1 MRVTLTSGNEYRLY
15 FRHYHTQSVLIKR
28 DRKGKIDHN
37 SAEIR
42 TIKELVATECILQY
56 IDSEDD
62 PFGPIVK
69 ARGISIKSPGD
80 VANKSKARIA
90 AIKHMVSQLSTTVS
104 ILVWDAYFSRP
115 GAEPR
120 PEITIT
126 PTATMYLPEQAIGR
140 AKREAKDN

>member
-28 DRKGKIDHN
+28 NRKGKIDHN

-42 TIKELVATECILQY
+42 TIKELVATECIIQY

-80 VANKSKARIA
+80 VANKSTARIA
-90 AIKHMVSQLSTTVS
+90 AISHTVEQLSKEDAK
-104 ILVWDAYFSRP
+104 IVWDAYFSRP

-120 PEITIT
+120 PANMRR
-126 PTATMYLPEQAIGR
+126 P
-140 AKREAKDN
+140 